1 MAWRAHHMAKGGFR
15 PAAAYWAARLSR
27 TSCWRIGI
35 LSMTR
40 ESSRTLHGKGLRSF
54 TPPSLPI
61 STIINPRGRNL
72 VRKAVSADG
81 SVSVSTTTSRSIR
94 SSGNAFNSSSC
105 WMYRG
110 SFGLSA
116 KIRIGRL
123 SQRYVSTSAV
133 APSKMNVSSGVA
145 SSVFATAE
153 WPINIGKTR
162 AKQNRFMVPI
172 GSNIGRIWPIAMG
185 CLAAITKNLTF
196 DPMAL
201 LGRADRVTE
210 RTI

>member
-1 MAWRAHHMAKGGFR
+1 MAVGALHTALGGLLSA
-15 PAAAYWAARLSR
+15 PAYCVARLSR
-27 TSCWRIGI
+27 TSCWRNGI

-72 VRKAVSADG
+72 VRKTPSADG
-81 SVSVSTTTSRSIR
+81 SVSVSTMTSRSVR
-94 SSGNAFNSSSC
+94 SSGNAFSNSSC

-116 KIRIGRL
+116 KIKIGRL
-123 SQRYVSTSAV
+123 SQRYVSSSAE
-133 APSKMNVSSGVA
+133 APSKINVSSGVA
-145 SSVFATAE
+145 SSVFATTE

-162 AKQNRFMVPI
+162 AKQNRFMFPI
-172 GSNIGRIWPIAMG
+172 DLNIGRIWPNAMG
-185 CLAAITKNLTF
+185 SMAAFTKKLTF
-196 DPMAL
+196 DPFAVF
-201 LGRADRVTE
+201 GGPESVTE
-210 RTI
+210 RTT